1 MAVKKGGLG
10 KGLDSLIPS
19 GAPKNK
25 KNITE
30 EKKQPVKVVEK
41 VVEKIVEKPVEMKMK
56 ITEVEPNRE
65 QPRKNF
71 DKEALEE
78 LAESIKIHGLIQPI
92 IVQKKEDY
100 YEIIAGERRWRAA
113 KIAGLKELPVVIKE
127 YTPQEVMEIALIEN
141 IQRKDLNPI
150 EEAIAYKS
158 LVDEYNLKQDEIAKK
173 MSKSRAAIANSM
185 RLLKL
190 AEDVQEMII
199 NQELSMGHARALLAI
214 EHEELQID
222 TAKTVIEKGLSVR
235 ETEKLVKNILK
246 PKQIR
251 MKIPPMDKAVYDQ
264 IQDRLKEVMG
274 TKVSINPK
282 KNGKGKIEIEYYSSE
297 ELERLI
303 ELFNGIRE

>member
-1 MAVKKGGLG
+1 
-10 KGLDSLIPS
+10 
-19 GAPKNK
+19 
-25 KNITE
+25 
-30 EKKQPVKVVEK
+30 
-41 VVEKIVEKPVEMKMK
+41 
-56 ITEVEPNRE
+56 
-65 QPRKNF
+65 
-71 DKEALEE
+71 
-78 LAESIKIHGLIQPI
+78 
-92 IVQKKEDY
+92 
-100 YEIIAGERRWRAA
+100 
-113 KIAGLKELPVVIKE
+113 
-127 YTPQEVMEIALIEN
+127 
-141 IQRKDLNPI
+141 
-150 EEAIAYKS
+150 
-158 LVDEYNLKQDEIAKK
+158 
-173 MSKSRAAIANSM
+173 
-185 RLLKL
+185 
-190 AEDVQEMII
+190 
-199 NQELSMGHARALLAI
+199 MGHARALLAI